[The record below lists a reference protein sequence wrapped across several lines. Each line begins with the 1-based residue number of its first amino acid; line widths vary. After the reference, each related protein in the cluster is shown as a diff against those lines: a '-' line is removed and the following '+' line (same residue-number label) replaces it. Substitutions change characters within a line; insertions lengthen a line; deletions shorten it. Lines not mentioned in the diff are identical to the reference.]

1 MKQVHVYVFCP
12 KPCFD
17 VNQHASNK
25 NIIKQCTFNLISK
38 TH

>member
-1 MKQVHVYVFCP
+1 MCMYFVLNHVLTSSV
-12 KPCFD
+12 D